1 MERFE
6 RLGVCDFTIPG
17 AEPHYPP
24 DLGIEP
30 RHLDISLAVDVPA
43 RTAAGTVVTTV
54 RANRPGVRR
63 LVLSAVDFEDLSVA
77 DEAGGAVSFDYDG
90 KELSV
95 LWAEP
100 FAGGEERKLAV
111 SYRIVEPV
119 SGLIFAGPDDEYPDR
134 TPWAATD
141 HETERA
147 RYWLP
152 CVDLPAVR
160 TTLSFHLT
168 AAKDFTILAN
178 GLLRGEEENGDGTKT
193 AHWELDWPCPS
204 YLICFAIGDLVRAD
218 DEPVG
223 RREIAY
229 FAARGRTTPED
240 LARSF
245 GRTPAIMRWLEK
257 RLATPFPFPK
267 YFQFALPSF
276 GGAMENISLVSWDD
290 KFAADEALHREIG
303 WLVDSVNV
311 HEMGHSYFGDAVVI
325 RDFAHAWLKESWAT
339 YLQACWLEDNESED
353 EYRFELQDFSS
364 AYRDEAD
371 GRYRRPIVTRVFNSS
386 WNMYDRHLYPGGAF
400 RLHMLRQLLGDD
412 VFWPAVADYLQTF
425 AKRTV
430 ETEDFRKKLEAHS
443 GRSLVRFFD
452 EWIYGKGYPKLEVKF
467 SHDSEKSRGTI
478 TVDQTQVPDDEK
490 KREEA
495 DATLFHFDLDVEWE
509 DPDGNRHRRTLE
521 IGKKKESFHL
531 PMPAKPQQIRI
542 DPEQAVLIGLDF
554 NPGDDLLRDA
564 LRRAPDV
571 VTRIRAAAELAK
583 TGKRKNLAEIA
594 AAYGD
599 EPFWGVRQEMAKAVA
614 ESKAASAPDH
624 LVAFLE
630 SEENPRVLHAIA
642 DRLRL
647 YREPVVTEAILRF
660 LDRTDLGPRVR
671 AAALRALGTRRG
683 EEYVDRLAAA
693 TEVESPRDLVASS
706 ALLGLAET
714 RTAAAA
720 ESILAKNG
728 YGAAP
733 DDVAPTAALALGG
746 IANHLERPLRRRI
759 VERLRDL
766 LRDPRERVRDAA
778 AEALKAA
785 EASEA
790 ADDVERMMASL
801 PVQEHPGVKRIVAA
815 LRKGP
820 SDRSSVSALTER
832 IEKLEERNRKLEE
845 RLERLEKEED
855 GAASAPE

>member
-1 MERFE
+1 MERI
-6 RLGVCDFTIPG
+6 GQMGGCDFTIPG

-30 RHLDISLAVDVPA
+30 RHLDIALAVDVPA

-54 RANRPGVRR
+54 RANRAGVRR
-63 LVLSAVDFEDLSVA
+63 LVLFAVDFEDLTVA
-77 DEAGGAVSFDYDG
+77 DAAGGEVSFDYDG

-100 FAGGEERKLAV
+100 FENGEERKLAV
-111 SYRIVEPV
+111 SYRVVEPV
-119 SGLIFAGPDDEYPDR
+119 SGLIFAVPDDEYPDR
-134 TPWAATD
+134 APWAATD

-178 GLLRGEEENGDGTKT
+178 GVLTGEEDNGDGTKT

-204 YLICFAIGDLVRAD
+204 YLLCFAIGDFVRAD

-223 RREIAY
+223 EREIAY
-229 FAARGRTTPED
+229 FAARGRATPED
-240 LARSF
+240 LSRSF

-290 KFAADEALHREIG
+290 KFAADEALHREVG
-303 WLVDSVNV
+303 WLIDSVNV

-339 YLQACWLEDNESED
+339 YLQACWLEDNEGED
-353 EYRFELQDFSS
+353 EFRFELLGFST

-467 SHDSEKSRGTI
+467 SHDSDEKRGTL
-478 TVDQTQVPDDEK
+478 TVDQTQVPAAAK
-490 KREEA
+490 KREEEEA
-495 DATLFHFDLDVEWE
+495 IVFHFDLAVDWE
-509 DPDGNRHRRTLE
+509 DADGKWHRRTIE

-531 PMPAKPQQIRI
+531 DMPAKPKQIRI
-542 DPEQAVLIGLDF
+542 DPEQDVLVGLDF
-554 NPGDDLLRDA
+554 NPGDDMLRHA
-564 LRRAPDV
+564 LKSAPDV
-571 VTRIRAAAELAK
+571 VSRIRAAHELAK
-583 TGKRKNLAEIA
+583 TGKRKNLGEVA
-594 AAYGD
+594 AACTT
-599 EPFWGVRQEMAKAVA
+599 EPFWGVRQEMVKAIA
-614 ESKAASAPDH
+614 ESKAASAPGH
-624 LVAFLE
+624 LVDVLDAE
-630 SEENPRVLHAIA
+630 TDPRVRRTVAA
-642 DRLRL
+642 RLKDF
-647 YREPVVTEAILRF
+647 REPVVTGALDRF
-660 LDRTDLGPRVR
+660 LDRKDIGPLART
-671 AAALRALGTRRG
+671 AALRSLGARRG
-683 EEYVDRLAAA
+683 EAPVERLSAAVD
-693 TEVESPRDLVASS
+693 EESPRDFVRTGALV
-706 ALLGLAET
+706 GLAET

-720 ESILAKNG
+720 ETLLAKNG
-728 YGAAP
+728 YGALSDDAAP
-733 DDVAPTAALALGG
+733 AAAGALGLV
-746 IANHLERPLRRRI
+746 ANHLERPLRSRI

-766 LRDPRERVRDAA
+766 LRDPRDRVRDAA
-778 AEALKAA
+778 ADALKTA

-790 ADDVERMMASL
+790 ADDVEKMMASL
-801 PVQEHPGVKRIVAA
+801 PVQDHPDVKRIVSA

-820 SDRSSVSALTER
+820 SDRPSVSALTER
-832 IEKLEERNRKLEE
+832 LEKIEEHNRKLEE
-845 RLERLEKEED
+845 RLEKLEKDEAVD
-855 GAASAPE
+855 PAG